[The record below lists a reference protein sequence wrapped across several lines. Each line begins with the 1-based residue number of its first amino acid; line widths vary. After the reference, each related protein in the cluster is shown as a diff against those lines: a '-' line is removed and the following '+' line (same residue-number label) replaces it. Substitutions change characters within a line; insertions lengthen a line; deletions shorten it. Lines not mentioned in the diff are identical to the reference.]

1 MEDPRLRWANSGN
14 MNSVIL
20 RKSDETEITL
30 RINDRIQFI
39 GYEGEDQNGDPI
51 EVPKEGKISLFLGNA
66 ASSPT
71 GEIAI
76 RYKKPDETW
85 TNNISVPLNFVNP
98 DANIGYPYD
107 ILINVR
113 YVGDSIEKIPLG
125 GGRRI
130 RRNRTKRH
138 SRNRRRSSRKNK
150 K

>member
-1 MEDPRLRWANSGN
+1 MDPTLRWANSGN

-20 RKSDETEITL
+20 RKSDGTEITL

-51 EVPKEGKISLFLGNA
+51 EVPKEGKISVFLGTANG
-66 ASSPT
+66 SPT

-76 RYKKPDETW
+76 RYKNPDGTW
-85 TNNISVPLNFVNP
+85 TVNISSVE
-98 DANIGYPYD
+98 DGYPYN
-107 ILINVR
+107 ILINVSI
-113 YVGDSIEKIPLG
+113 VGDSIEKIPLG

-138 SRNRRRSSRKNK
+138 SRNSRRSSRKNK